1 MMLTEKVI
9 IINKLGLHA
18 RASMKL
24 VNLASRYESE
34 IHITFK
40 NHEVNAKSIMNVMI
54 LGAKKGSE
62 LTIKSNGTDEKEA
75 LKAIVKLI
83 QDRFGENGITSVIVS
98 NFLPKEIEIHIWVMS
113 CRVFKR
119 EMEFAMFD
127 KLVEIAKKK
136 KKQTIKGIYIPSSK
150 NKMVAEFYESL
161 GFKRIESLKNE
172 QNEIHYEIEVNNIK
186 PLNKLI
192 QIVNE

>member
-1 MMLTEKVI
+1 MKKAINYEEYLTSLDMKSNIKESNGEELERI
-9 IINKLGLHA
+9 TQLINKTNQF
-18 RASMKL
+18 
-24 VNLASRYESE
+24 NLTTHRYTSSE
-34 IHITFK
+34 VLKF
-40 NHEVNAKSIMNVMI
+40 
-54 LGAKKGSE
+54 
-62 LTIKSNGTDEKEA
+62 IKSKDSCVIYGNLE
-75 LKAIVKLI
+75 
-83 QDRFGENGITSVIVS
+83 DRFGENGITSVIVS

-136 KKQTIKGIYIPSSK
+136 KQTIKGIYIPSSK

-161 GFKRIESLKNE
+161 GFKRIELLKNE

>member
-75 LKAIVKLI
+75 LEAIVKLI
-83 QDRFGENGITSVIVS
+83 QDKFGEN
-98 NFLPKEIEIHIWVMS
+98 E
-113 CRVFKR
+113 
-119 EMEFAMFD
+119 
-127 KLVEIAKKK
+127 
-136 KKQTIKGIYIPSSK
+136 
-150 NKMVAEFYESL
+150 
-161 GFKRIESLKNE
+161 
-172 QNEIHYEIEVNNIK
+172 
-186 PLNKLI
+186 
-192 QIVNE
+192 